1 MLKLLKRATLH
12 GMKTAGVFRAIKNS
26 GWRKNRLL
34 ILCYHGI
41 AQHDEHMWRPSLY
54 MSPAVFEQRLAMIKR
69 GGYSVLPLADA
80 LRRLSHGELPPR
92 SVVLTFDDGGVD
104 FYRCA
109 FPLLRSY
116 GFPATVYQTTYY
128 SRNQWPVFNLML
140 SYLLWKR
147 SGAVLNEGGHFGL
160 PETMDLRTEES
171 RAGIVAELVRR
182 SEDQGCTGAQK
193 HELTVRMARI
203 LGINYDELLSRR
215 LLHLMTFDEIRQ
227 LAGEGIDFQLHTHR
241 HRTPINEKLFRREI
255 DDNRASLHGLGTEI
269 VHFCYP
275 SGVYRQEFLAWLT
288 AEGVISATTCDA
300 DLVGARSNPLLLPRF
315 VDTSE
320 CTQLE
325 FEAWLTGVGALT
337 AFRKAAHAVPP
348 PAAGRASRIAAAE

>member
-12 GMKTAGVFRAIKNS
+12 AIKTAGVFRAIKNS
-26 GWRKNRLL
+26 DWRKNRLL

-41 AQHDEHMWRPSLY
+41 AQHDEHVWRPSLY
-54 MSPAVFEQRLAMIKR
+54 MSPAIFEQRLAMIKS

-80 LRRLSHGELPPR
+80 LSRLTHCDLPPR

-116 GFPATVYQTTYY
+116 GFTATVYQTTYY
-128 SRNQWPVFNLML
+128 SRHEWPVFNLML
-140 SYLLWKR
+140 SYLLWTR
-147 SGAVLNEGGHFGL
+147 SGAVLNEGSHFAL
-160 PETMDLRTEES
+160 PAAMDLRTEES
-171 RAGIVAELVRR
+171 RAEIVAKLVRR
-182 SEDQGCTGAQK
+182 SEDQDCTGAQK
-193 HELTVRMARI
+193 HELTVRMAKI
-203 LGINYDELLSRR
+203 LGINYDELLSKR
-215 LLHLMTFDEIRQ
+215 LLHLMNPDEIRQ

-241 HRTPINEKLFRREI
+241 HRTPINERLFRKEI
-255 DDNRASLHGLGTEI
+255 DDNRASLRGIGTEM

-275 SGVYRQEFLAWLT
+275 SGVHRQEFLAWLK

-300 DLVGARSNPLLLPRF
+300 DLVSGKSNPLLLPRF

-320 CTQLE
+320 CSRLE
-325 FEAWLTGVGALT
+325 FEAWLTGVGALMPL
-337 AFRKAAHAVPP
+337 RKAAHAVPP